1 LQPTTSI
8 DLNYGGPFGSISSMH
23 HYVYTSTF
31 EAQIGG
37 KVLEG
42 VGHIPDQVVLR
53 KDHNG
58 NFKAQLDAA
67 IEYIQSKH

>member
-1 LQPTTSI
+1 
-8 DLNYGGPFGSISSMH
+8 MH
-23 HYVYTSTF
+23 HYIYTSTF

-42 VGHIPDQVVLR
+42 VGHMPDQMVLR

-58 NFKAQLDAA
+58 SFKAQIDAA
-67 IEYIQSKH
+67 LEYIQSVH